1 MINIGE
7 RQVIRLFKMLSTPD
21 GALIKIEP
29 GDKLYVN
36 RVDDEDFPFAVCGV
50 FDYQET
56 ILEYFE
62 TVDDAKNFIIEIE
75 NELNPQNKLF

>member
-1 MINIGE
+1 MN
-7 RQVIRLFKMLSTPD
+7 LFKMLSTPD
-21 GALIKIEP
+21 GSLIKIET

-36 RVDDEDFPFAVCGV
+36 RVADDEDFPFAVCGV

-62 TVDDAKNFIIEIE
+62 TLDDAKNFIIDIE

>member
-1 MINIGE
+1 
-7 RQVIRLFKMLSTPD
+7 MLSTPD
-21 GALIKIEP
+21 GEIIKIES

-36 RVDDEDFPFAVCGV
+36 RVDDENFPYAVCGV

-62 TVDDAKNFIIEIE
+62 TVDDAKNFIANLEI
-75 NELNPQNKLF
+75 ELNPQSKFF